1 MQCTLEE
8 IEEDVRKRDYIDSH
22 RAFAPLKPAP
32 DSILLDTS
40 FMSVDEVVNKVVEI
54 IDKRL
59 EELANAK

>member
-1 MQCTLEE
+1 M
-8 IEEDVRKRDYIDSH
+8 RKRDYIDSH

-59 EELANAK
+59 EELNNAK